1 MAAHLYRMIV
11 SFLKMGAMIAIRHL
25 GETQYVC
32 ARSISDLGD
41 ICYNI
46 SSHNAVQKRQISST
60 LETGPSKHVH
70 TARTAK
76 AYVTLKVKNALVM
89 SVRCIMEC
97 TARNP
102 SRVWLVLIS

>member
-1 MAAHLYRMIV
+1 MASKLYRMIV
-11 SFLKMGAMIAIRHL
+11 SFLKMGAMIVILYL

-46 SSHNAVQKRQISST
+46 SSHNAVQK
-60 LETGPSKHVH
+60 GPSKHVH
-70 TARTAK
+70 SARTAK

-89 SVRCIMEC
+89 SVRCITEC